1 MLDNGRKSTF
11 SYFAIFSSIFFF
23 FFGTTTKLKRFRADF
38 FHSLFFFCCCC
49 WNKCFLKIVCVVLKI
64 KMKFEVKQNMTW
76 RREAEKKREQGLPNT
91 TTQSCFRDNNSRN
104 NRSSFVSRTPP
115 RFPPSL
121 TLSILENKE
130 KEKYALGR
138 WQVKDDAVYA
148 FWWSAFG
155 QTRRKCEKRA
165 RTHKSILNISKLNE
179 NIRGN
184 PRLLLYQCRNKT
196 QTSQRKTRSIL
207 LFASVGRFEKGS

>member
-1 MLDNGRKSTF
+1 MGERVPSRI
-11 SYFAIFSSIFFF
+11 SPYSPQFFF
-23 FFGTTTKLKRFRADF
+23 FFLAQQQNWNASGRISFT
-38 FHSLFFFCCCC
+38 LFFFFVVVVET
-49 WNKCFLKIVCVVLKI
+49 NVFLKIVCVVLKI

-104 NRSSFVSRTPP
+104 NRFSFVSRTPP